1 MNANQTQINS
11 LTPQSNPTPIVGI
24 IGGGVAGATA
34 ALHLSEQGYNV
45 VLVEK
50 NDSLVSGPPIC
61 HLHAGGNL
69 YREISDEQCIELLKD
84 SIESVKLYPHTIN
97 RRPTVIA
104 TPNHDQ
110 HDPQSLLPRLLQVQ
124 QHYKQLI
131 DLDPSNKVLG
141 EPDDYFKV
149 FTKQQLLSLKE
160 QQQPAHP
167 TTIEQWLIPF
177 AQQVD
182 LDTLRYPVVTV
193 QEYGWSVFRL
203 SAQAELSLSLE
214 PKCQLQLSSKV
225 TNIEFNPQQV
235 KPWAVSI
242 HSQGQ
247 TQQLQVDYLIN
258 ACGFRSG
265 SLDNLANIKRTR
277 LVEFKA
283 AYVANWDDNKLL
295 WPEVIFHGQR
305 GTPQGMAQ
313 LTPYGKHVY
322 QLHGM
327 TEDITLFKNGL
338 VISDN
343 DSQPK
348 LPTPLL
354 NKIDKGWS
362 EEVVAQRTQ
371 SAISHIAQYIPSF
384 TSASLG
390 GKPLF
395 GAQQIPGDD
404 VSLRATSVWFG
415 EQNYACIETVKA
427 SSCLPAAIKIAQQLK
442 LSGLEPSP
450 RSSSAEEPSNKALTE
465 SDIEQ
470 YAVRLAKRR
479 GYPEALALYYGQ

>member
-1 MNANQTQINS
+1 MNANQTQNNS
-11 LTPQSNPTPIVGI
+11 LSPQPISTPLVGI
-24 IGGGVAGATA
+24 IGGGVAGATT

-50 NDSLVSGPPIC
+50 NESLVSGPPIC

-69 YREISDEQCIELLKD
+69 YREISDQQCIELLRD

-104 TPNHDQ
+104 TPKHDQ
-110 HDPQSLLPRLLQVQ
+110 HDPQSLLPRLQQVQ
-124 QHYKQLI
+124 QHYRQLI

-141 EPDDYFKV
+141 EPEDYFTV
-149 FTKQQLLSLKE
+149 YTKQQLLALKE
-160 QQQPAHP
+160 QQQPERP

-177 AQQVD
+177 AQHVD
-182 LDTLRYPVVTV
+182 LDSLRYPVIIV

-203 SAQAELSLSLE
+203 SAQAELALNIE

-225 TNIEFNPQQV
+225 THIEFTPHQK
-235 KPWAVSI
+235 KPWAISI
-242 HSQGQ
+242 DSNGQ
-247 TQQLQVDYLIN
+247 TQQLHVDYLVN

-283 AYVANWDDNKLL
+283 AYVANWVDNDLQ

-327 TEDITLFKNGL
+327 TEDITLFKHGL
-338 VISDN
+338 VISGN
-343 DSQPK
+343 DSQPQ
-348 LPTPLL
+348 LPTSLL

-362 EEVVAQRTQ
+362 EEVIARRTQ
-371 SAISHIAQYIPSF
+371 SAINHIAQYIPSF

-390 GKPLF
+390 GKPLY

-427 SSCLPAAIKIAQQLK
+427 SSCLPAAIKIEQQLK
-442 LSGLEPSP
+442 LSGLEPSQ
-450 RSSSAEEPSNKALTE
+450 RSGAAEGPLNKALTE

-470 YAVRLAKRR
+470 YAVKLAKRR